1 MANKPAPYKTDCPD
15 GVLPTALNAE
25 ARQFAATVTGEV
37 RPGYESAIFIE
48 TFKACFQIM
57 QELGMV
63 KDEYVVS
70 EKPIDLD
77 DE

>member
-1 MANKPAPYKTDCPD
+1 VANKLVPYKTDCPD

-25 ARQFAATVTGEV
+25 ARLFARTVTGELN
-37 RPGYESAIFIE
+37 PGYESAIFIE

-57 QELGMV
+57 QELGMI
-63 KDEYVVS
+63 KDEFMLS

-77 DE
+77 DQ